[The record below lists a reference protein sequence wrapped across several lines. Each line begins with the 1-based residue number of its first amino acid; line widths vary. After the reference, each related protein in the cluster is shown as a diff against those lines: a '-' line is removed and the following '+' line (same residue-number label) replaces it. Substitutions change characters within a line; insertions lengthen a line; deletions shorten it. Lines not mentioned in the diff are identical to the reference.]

1 MNNFYKI
8 SIKGKNVSHIFN
20 RILREKINM
29 FDVSYK
35 KDIIILNVSYEDFIR
50 IKRLNTIYK
59 IEIIEI
65 YGIKKYKGI
74 FSFYKIFVAVF
85 FIFLILVFIYS
96 KMIFKVSIDCQN
108 EDLKNIIKDELKKN
122 NLTIFSFQKDFSS
135 LTKIKESIK
144 NNNKD
149 LVEWLEIE
157 KDGVYYNISV
167 IERKQK
173 LKDEDEIKHDIV
185 AEKTGIIK
193 DMYISSGEI
202 RKNKGDYVSKGEI
215 IVGANITKNEE
226 TKSVVDAKGKV
237 FAEVWYRVKL
247 NSNLKTKE
255 KVITGGTTSIKVK
268 ILDKEITLLKYK
280 NKNIKQEKIKNLFI
294 NSIFRIYIEKKY
306 IYKEVSK
313 KYSESELLKIIE
325 NKANEEITKS
335 LGENEKILLQKT
347 LKNSV
352 SNGKMYVE
360 VFFKV
365 YEDIAEE
372 KEYVPVVEE
381 KQEEN

>member
-335 LGENEKILLQKT
+335 LGENEKILFQKT

>member
-20 RILREKINM
+20 RILNEKINV
-29 FDVSYK
+29 FDVLYK
-35 KDIIILNVSYEDFIR
+35 KDIIVLNVSYEDFIK

-74 FSFYKIFVAVF
+74 FSFYKIFGAVF
-85 FIFLILVFIYS
+85 FIFLIFVFIYS
-96 KMIFKVSIDCQN
+96 KMIFKISIDCKN
-108 EDLKNIIKDELKKN
+108 EDLKNFIKDELKKN
-122 NLTIFSFQKDFSS
+122 NLTIFSFQKNFNALSE
-135 LTKIKESIK
+135 IKESIK

-149 LVEWLEIE
+149 LVEWVEIE
-157 KDGVYYNISV
+157 KDGVYYNVSV
-167 IERKQK
+167 IERKQEK
-173 LKDEDEIKHDIV
+173 KDADEIKHDIV
-185 AEKTGIIK
+185 ASKTGIIK

-255 KVITGGTTSIKVK
+255 KVIIGGTTSIKVK
-268 ILDKEITLLKYK
+268 IIDKEITLLKYK
-280 NKNIKQEKIKNLFI
+280 NKNIKQEKIKNLFV
-294 NSIFRIYIEKKY
+294 NNMFKLYIEKNN

-313 KYSESELLKIIE
+313 KYSEKELLKILE
-325 NKANEEITKS
+325 TKANEEITKS
-335 LGENEKILLQKT
+335 LGENEKILVQKT

>member
-1 MNNFYKI
+1 
-8 SIKGKNVSHIFN
+8 
-20 RILREKINM
+20 
-29 FDVSYK
+29 
-35 KDIIILNVSYEDFIR
+35 
-50 IKRLNTIYK
+50 
-59 IEIIEI
+59 
-65 YGIKKYKGI
+65 
-74 FSFYKIFVAVF
+74 
-85 FIFLILVFIYS
+85 
-96 KMIFKVSIDCQN
+96 
-108 EDLKNIIKDELKKN
+108 
-122 NLTIFSFQKDFSS
+122 
-135 LTKIKESIK
+135 
-144 NNNKD
+144 
-149 LVEWLEIE
+149 
-157 KDGVYYNISV
+157 
-167 IERKQK
+167 
-173 LKDEDEIKHDIV
+173 
-185 AEKTGIIK
+185 
-193 DMYISSGEI
+193 MYISSGEI

-294 NSIFRIYIEKKY
+294 NSIFRIYIEKQY

-313 KYSESELLKIIE
+313 KYSESELLKILE

>member
-1 MNNFYKI
+1 MNNYYRI

-20 RILREKINM
+20 RILSEKINI
-29 FDVSYK
+29 FDVLYK
-35 KDIIILNVSYEDFIR
+35 KESLKLNVSYEDFIK
-50 IKRLNTIYK
+50 IKKLNTIYK
-59 IEIIEI
+59 IEIIDI

-74 FSFYKIFVAVF
+74 FSFYKLFVIIFA
-85 FIFLILVFIYS
+85 IFLILIFTYS

-122 NLTIFSFQKDFSS
+122 NLTIFSFQKDFNT

-149 LVEWLEIE
+149 LVEWVEIE

-167 IERKQK
+167 IERKQEEK
-173 LKDEDEIKHDIV
+173 EADGTKHDIV

-255 KVITGGTTSIKVK
+255 KVITGGKTSIKVN

-280 NKNIKQEKIKNLFI
+280 NKNIKHEKIKNLFT
-294 NSIFRIYIEKKY
+294 NNIFKIYIEKQY
-306 IYKEVSK
+306 IYKEVLK
-313 KYSESELLKIIE
+313 KYSESELLKMLE

>member
-1 MNNFYKI
+1 MNNYYRI

-20 RILREKINM
+20 RILSEKINI
-29 FDVSYK
+29 FDVLYK
-35 KDIIILNVSYEDFIR
+35 KESLKLNVSYEDFIK
-50 IKRLNTIYK
+50 IKKLNTIYK
-59 IEIIEI
+59 IEIIDI

-74 FSFYKIFVAVF
+74 FSFYKLFVIIFA
-85 FIFLILVFIYS
+85 IFLILIFTYS

-122 NLTIFSFQKDFSS
+122 NLTIFSFQKDFNT

-149 LVEWLEIE
+149 LVEWVEIE

-167 IERKQK
+167 MERKQEEK
-173 LKDEDEIKHDIV
+173 EADGTKHDIV

-255 KVITGGTTSIKVK
+255 KVITGGKTSIKVK

-280 NKNIKQEKIKNLFI
+280 NKNIKHEKIKNLFT
-294 NSIFRIYIEKKY
+294 NNIFKIYIEKQY
-306 IYKEVSK
+306 IYKEVLK
-313 KYSESELLKIIE
+313 KYSESELLKMLE

>member
-122 NLTIFSFQKDFSS
+122 NLTIFSFQKDFSL

>member
-20 RILREKINM
+20 RILNEKINI

-50 IKRLNTIYK
+50 IKKLNTIYK

-74 FSFYKIFVAVF
+74 FSFYKIFIAIF

-108 EDLKNIIKDELKKN
+108 ENLKNTIKDELKKN
-122 NLTIFSFQKDFSS
+122 NLTIFSFQKDFNT
-135 LTKIKESIK
+135 LEKIKESIK
-144 NNNKD
+144 NKNKD
-149 LVEWLEIE
+149 LVEWVEIE
-157 KDGVYYNISV
+157 KDGVYYNVSV
-167 IERKQK
+167 IERKQEI
-173 LKDEDEIKHDIV
+173 KDEDELKHDIV
-185 AEKTGIIK
+185 AAKAGIIK
-193 DMYISSGEI
+193 DMYILSGEI

-247 NSNLKTKE
+247 NSNLKIKE
-255 KVITGGTTSIKVK
+255 KVITGGTTSIKIK
-268 ILDKEITLLKYK
+268 ILNKEITLFKYK
-280 NKNIKQEKIKNLFI
+280 NKNIRQEKTNNLFN
-294 NSIFRIYIEKKY
+294 NSIFRIYIEKQY
-306 IYKEVSK
+306 IYKDVSK
-313 KYSESELLKIIE
+313 KYSESDILKILE
-325 NKANEEITKS
+325 TKANEEIAKS
-335 LGENEKILLQKT
+335 LGKNEKILLQKT

>member
-20 RILREKINM
+20 RILREKINI

-35 KDIIILNVSYEDFIR
+35 KDIIILNVNYEDFIR

-108 EDLKNIIKDELKKN
+108 EDLKNIIKDELEKN
-122 NLTIFSFQKDFSS
+122 NLNIFSFQKNFNALSE
-135 LTKIKESIK
+135 IKDSIK

-149 LVEWLEIE
+149 LVEWVEIE

-167 IERKQK
+167 IERKQEEK
-173 LKDEDEIKHDIV
+173 EADGTKHDIV

-294 NSIFRIYIEKKY
+294 NSIFRIYIEKQY
-306 IYKEVSK
+306 IYKDVSK
-313 KYSESELLKIIE
+313 KYSESELLKILE